1 MNTFA
6 RTAKEALKD
15 QLDKL
20 EANEHRQIFD
30 IVQRHTSEFTKTEK
44 GILVSTNVLNDE
56 CLSEIQKYVTF
67 CLDQKKRMDED
78 MKTRKTYER
87 MIPE

>member
-1 MNTFA
+1 MNTFS
-6 RTAKEALKD
+6 RTDKETLKD

-30 IVQRHTSEFTKTEK
+30 IVQKHTEEFTKTEK
-44 GILVSTNVLNDE
+44 GILVSTSVLNDE
-56 CLSEIQKYVTF
+56 CLTDIQKYVTF

-78 MKTRKTYER
+78 QKTRKTYER

>member
-6 RTAKEALKD
+6 RTEKELLKY

-30 IVQRHTSEFTKTEK
+30 IVQKYTQEYTKTEK
-44 GILVSTNVLNDE
+44 GILVSTNVLDNK
-56 CLSEIQKYVTF
+56 CLIEIQNYVTF

-78 MKTRKTYER
+78 QKTRKTYER

>member
-6 RTAKEALKD
+6 RTAKESLKD

-20 EANEHRQIFD
+20 ETNEHRQIFD
-30 IVQRHTSEFTKTEK
+30 IVNRYTSDFTKTEK

-56 CLSEIQKYVTF
+56 CLTEIQTYVTF
-67 CLDQKKRMDED
+67 CLDQKRRMDED
-78 MKTRKTYER
+78 QKTRKTYER
-87 MIPE
+87 MVHE

>member
-1 MNTFA
+1 MNTFS
-6 RTAKEALKD
+6 RSVKETLKD

-30 IVQRHTSEFTKTEK
+30 IVQKHTQEFTKTEK

-56 CLSEIQKYVTF
+56 SLTEIQKYVTF

-78 MKTRKTYER
+78 QKTRKTYER

>member
-1 MNTFA
+1 MNSVS
-6 RTAKEALKD
+6 RTTKELLKD

-20 EANEHRQIFD
+20 EENEHQQIFD
-30 IVQRHTSEFTKTEK
+30 IVQKYTKDYTKTEK

-56 CLSEIQKYVTF
+56 CLKEIQSYVTF

-78 MKTRKTYER
+78 AKTRKTYER
-87 MIPE
+87 MLAE

>member
-1 MNTFA
+1 MNTFS
-6 RTAKEALKD
+6 RTDKETLKD

-30 IVQRHTSEFTKTEK
+30 IVQKHTAEFTKTEK
-44 GILVSTNVLNDE
+44 GILVSTSVLNDE
-56 CLSEIQKYVTF
+56 CLTDIQKYVTF

-78 MKTRKTYER
+78 QKTRKTYER

>member
-6 RTAKEALKD
+6 RTAKELLKD

-30 IVQRHTSEFTKTEK
+30 IVKEHTSEFTKTEK
-44 GILVSTNVLNDE
+44 GVLVSTNVLNDE
-56 CLSEIQKYVTF
+56 CLTAIQKYVTF

-78 MKTRKTYER
+78 AKTRKTYER
-87 MIPE
+87 MIAE

>member
-6 RTAKEALKD
+6 RTEKETLKD

-30 IVQRHTSEFTKTEK
+30 IVQKYTQEYTKTEK
-44 GILVSTNVLNDE
+44 GILVSTNVLTNP
-56 CLSEIQKYVTF
+56 CLTEIQNYVTF

-78 MKTRKTYER
+78 QKTRKTYER

>member
-1 MNTFA
+1 MNTFS
-6 RTAKEALKD
+6 RTQKETLKD

-20 EANEHRQIFD
+20 ESNEHRQIFD
-30 IVQRHTSEFTKTEK
+30 IVQKHTSEFTKTEK
-44 GILVSTNVLNDE
+44 GILVSTNVLGDP
-56 CLSEIQKYVTF
+56 CLTEIQNYVTF

-78 MKTRKTYER
+78 QKTRKTYER

>member
-6 RTAKEALKD
+6 RTAKETLKD

-20 EANEHRQIFD
+20 ESNEHQQIFD
-30 IVQRHTSEFTKTEK
+30 IIKRHTDDFTKTEK
-44 GILVSTNVLNDE
+44 GILVSTNVLNDA
-56 CLSEIQKYVTF
+56 CLTEIQSYVTF

-78 MKTRKTYER
+78 QKTRKTYER
-87 MIPE
+87 MVNE

>member
-6 RTAKEALKD
+6 RTDKELLKD

-30 IVQRHTSEFTKTEK
+30 IVQKYTQEYTKTEK
-44 GILVSTNVLNDE
+44 GILVSTNVLDNT
-56 CLSEIQKYVTF
+56 CLTEIRNYVTF

-78 MKTRKTYER
+78 QKTRKTYER

>member
-6 RTAKEALKD
+6 RTAKELLKD

-30 IVQRHTSEFTKTEK
+30 IVQKYTRDFTTTEK
-44 GILVSTNVLNDE
+44 GVLVSTNVLNDE
-56 CLSEIQKYVTF
+56 CLKEIQSYVTF

-78 MKTRKTYER
+78 AKTRKTYER
-87 MIPE
+87 MLAE

>member
-6 RTAKEALKD
+6 RTDKEMLKD

-30 IVQRHTSEFTKTEK
+30 IVARYTSEFTKTEK
-44 GILVSTNVLNDE
+44 GILVSTNVLDDK
-56 CLSEIQKYVTF
+56 CLSEIRSYVTF

-87 MIPE
+87 MVAE